1 MKKFI
6 LLALTGMIGFGL
18 NTWAQ
23 EESDT
28 SKIRIGNKKYT
39 VIVDAD
45 KDIQIIT
52 DEDADVIV
60 KEKKHEHFREPAR
73 KMDGT
78 WDGFEFGLSTLTN
91 ADYKL
96 ALPEDGKFLD
106 YNMNQSLGFN
116 FNIAEKSFGIV
127 RNYIGI
133 VTGLGFEYNQYMLSN
148 NVNLVKFA
156 DGIGSEPIDLPLTK
170 NRFSMWYL
178 NVPLM
183 AEFQIP
189 VYGEKHRI
197 KLSAGVIGGL
207 RLNARQVQKYELTG
221 EKQKIKTKDDFYLR
235 DFRYGFTGR
244 VGYGD
249 FALFATYYPQT
260 LFETDKGPEVF
271 PLTFGIHIGG

>member
-1 MKKFI
+1 MKKI
-6 LLALTGMIGFGL
+6 VLLALTGMIGFGL

-45 KDIQIIT
+45 KDIQILT
-52 DEDADVIV
+52 DEDADVVIR
-60 KEKKHEHFREPAR
+60 EKKHSHAKEPAR

-78 WDGFEFGLSTLTN
+78 WDGFEFGLATLTN

-96 ALPEDGKFLD
+96 ALPDDGKFLD

-116 FNIAEKSFGIV
+116 FNIAEKSFGIIK
-127 RNYIGI
+127 NYFGL

-148 NVNLVKFA
+148 NINLVKFA
-156 DGIGSEPIDLPLTK
+156 DGIGTEPIDLPLTK

-189 VYGEKHRI
+189 VYGESHRI
-197 KLSAGVIGGL
+197 KISAGIIGGL

-221 EKQKIKTKDDFYLR
+221 EKQKIKTKDFYLR

-271 PLTFGIHIGG
+271 PLTFGIHFGG